1 MHRQDDHSQIHFDL
15 GGEPAMKR
23 GKRFG
28 RIGPADPAD
37 GPLTAG
43 AALRRIRA
51 ESRDESEK
59 GRWFEQLVMRLA
71 LQEPEFEIADIQR
84 WPDWPDRE
92 RLTGRD
98 GRDIGIDLVAK
109 RRDGGL
115 VAVQCKCYDDGHMLG
130 KRDIDSFLAESQRGN
145 DRGPVFVHR
154 WIVSTCRWGGNAQEA
169 IESLHPGVSHIDFRA
184 YLDRPILEEDA
195 ARPVRPLL
203 PRQTDAVDDVVFGL
217 GNHDRGRLVMACGTG
232 KTFTSLRIA
241 ERIVPEDGRILFAA
255 PTIAL
260 VSQARREWLR
270 HTTRPLDS
278 LVVCSDRSAGGRGED
293 IRRSELECPVS
304 TDPARIADFLDRP
317 GNTRAVFATYHSLR
331 RVTEAQGRHGAPAFD
346 LAVAD
351 EAHRTTG
358 VDRSSLNDVKVDFQ
372 EFHDDARLLAGKRLY
387 MTATPRIYTE
397 RSKRALKTR
406 GIDVIDMTD
415 TRVYGPELHRLSF
428 RDAVKDEMLSD
439 YRVIVLGM
447 RPGAVTPAMRGRLE
461 KLPEADGW
469 HKPPK
474 VDEMIRV
481 LGVSLAVNGLTE
493 ADETD
498 DAPGTLPRTI
508 AFANTIARSKW
519 YAAALMDSKVL
530 DITTRR
536 LEGDQRAMKLEAVHL
551 DASSSAGDR
560 NIELREL
567 AAAGETRGE
576 CRVISNCRL
585 FSEGVDVPNLTS
597 VAFLDARDSQVDV
610 VQAVGRVM
618 RKVPGKKY
626 GYIIVPVV
634 VPTGRDVVDAL
645 ETGSDGYRTVGRV
658 LRALQAHD
666 GRLVENLESFIRVFD
681 GKKRTAPPPDRDG
694 KDDALQRTLDFE
706 RVKGDGIY
714 ARVAAASGLGRA
726 GQLEAEEIAGVV
738 KRVGTLLEEE
748 HLEKPIADALDLVP
762 DDAGGVKGICRIGTL
777 ILANA
782 CLLERRLRDVPKV
795 RLMIGP
801 DRVGGAASPRN
812 RLRETWRRILKHDY
826 KPIFRPALAVLKAIG
841 DGAAAEAAVSELH
854 EAAGRLAQSLG
865 TLGYD
870 YAGPL
875 YHRILGTAKSDGAF
889 YTNNLSAVMLARLA
903 LTDDFTDWSDLDE
916 VRGIRIMDPA
926 CGTGTLLMA
935 ALQAIKAQAARAGA
949 AAQDDPDLHRDIVEN
964 VLCGLDINAH
974 AVQLAACN
982 LTLGAPTVDY
992 RRMNLGTMPH
1002 GPQADGDVRAGS
1014 LELLTAADKPD
1025 SLHGLL
1031 NPGRAIDELDAEH
1044 VDADERIEFQPK
1056 DLDLVIMNPPF
1067 TDNQKRARK
1076 FGAATT
1082 KRMQAREAAIQAET
1096 ARRDPTAG
1104 GVITANSIS
1113 TFFTPLAEHALDHE
1127 TAVLAK
1133 VLPVTACTSAGG
1145 LAERRFLAERFHIER
1160 IVTSHDPKRPNF
1172 SENTGIHEALLIARR
1187 RGEGSEKPTE
1197 FVSLARMPGTN
1208 AEPRAAIAETL
1219 EAVDAILSGR
1229 HDEWGS
1235 VCRWPA
1241 DRVRAGDWTPAQ
1253 WYDGTLAEMA
1263 REIEENAGLEPV
1275 GQRFRLGP
1283 EGRGIQG
1290 AYDRVGNNGPGAVP
1304 GFHSVS
1310 SKLRRT
1316 LQGEPDVMY
1325 APKAGKTALAAKYAA
1340 QRSRLLVAMKMNTMS
1355 GRLSGLWTE
1364 TPSFGWWVP
1373 VSVNDKDT
1381 AKALAAWWNSTPA
1394 RLMLL
1399 NRRARTLIYPM
1410 WQVAHLREIRI
1421 PKPENPAWTNLREA
1435 FEHVKKIELLP
1446 MGRAAECPAR
1456 RVIDRAT
1463 AKALGVSE
1471 DVIADWR
1478 RPRRQRAHGE
1488 QQVRAHG
1495 TPIAPS
1501 RVTTSPHSGEGRPE
1515 DQAARRAGAQRATR
1529 HRLPARTRRR
1539 DPPTASQQARESP
1552 ECCQADSESGSRPPL
1567 SASTAP
1573 PCQPTRGRPC
1583 WPHSRPPSEPPR
1595 IRSDH
1600 RPEVR
1605 PADPPRRSS
1614 STGPTTRRSNHTRFR
1629 SGNHSPPSEEP

>member
-1 MHRQDDHSQIHFDL
+1 MHRQDDHSQITFDL
-15 GGEPAMKR
+15 GGGQAAETTRTDAAPNTAPPA
-23 GKRFG
+23 G
-28 RIGPADPAD
+28 GPA
-37 GPLTAG
+37 TAG
-43 AALRRIRA
+43 AVLRRIRR

-59 GRWFEQLVMRLA
+59 GRWFEQLVMRLT
-71 LQEPEFEIADIQR
+71 LQEPEFEIAEIHR
-84 WPDWPDRE
+84 WPDWLDRE

-115 VAVQCKCYDDGHMLG
+115 VAVQCKCYDDGHTLG
-130 KRDIDSFLAESQRGN
+130 KRDINSFLAESQHGD

-154 WIVSTCRWGGNAQEA
+154 WIVSTCRWGPNAQEA

-184 YLDRPILEEDA
+184 YLDRLILEEDA

-203 PRQTDAVDDVVFGL
+203 PRQADAVADVVFGL

-241 ERIVPEDGRILFAA
+241 ERIVPDGGRILFAA

-304 TDPARIADFLDRP
+304 TDPERIAEFIKYP
-317 GNTRAVFATYHSLR
+317 GDTRAVFATYHSLG
-331 RVTEAQGRHGAPAFD
+331 RVTEAQAAHGAPAFD

-372 EFHDDARLLAGKRLY
+372 ELHDDARLRAAKRLY
-387 MTATPRIYTE
+387 MTATPRVYSE
-397 RSKRALKTR
+397 RSKQK
-406 GIDVIDMTD
+406 IKVPVIDMTD
-415 TRVYGPELHRLSF
+415 TEVYGPELHRLSF
-428 RDAVKDEMLSD
+428 RDAVKQGMLSD
-439 YRVIVLGM
+439 YRVIVLGV
-447 RPGAVTPAMRGRLE
+447 RSGTITKALREHLE
-461 KLPEADGW
+461 KLDEAGGW
-469 HKPPK
+469 KKPPK
-474 VDEMIRV
+474 LDDMTRV

-493 ADETD
+493 ADENE
-498 DAPGTLPRTI
+498 DAPGRLPRTI

-519 YAAALMDSKVL
+519 YAKALEDSKVL
-530 DITTRR
+530 NITTRH
-536 LEGDQRAMKLEAVHL
+536 LEGDQRAMKLKAKHL
-551 DASSSAGDR
+551 DASSTASER

-634 VPTGRDVVDAL
+634 VPPGRDVVDAL

-666 GRLVENLESFIRVFD
+666 GRLTEDFESFIRVFD
-681 GKKRTAPPPDRDG
+681 GKKPAGPPPD
-694 KDDALQRTLDFE
+694 DDKKKHKLQQTLDFE

-738 KRVGTLLEEE
+738 KRVGTLLEDE

-762 DDAGGVKGICRIGTL
+762 EDAGGAKGVCRIGTL

-782 CLLERRLRDVPKV
+782 CLLERRLRDVPEV
-795 RLMIGP
+795 RLMLGP
-801 DRVGGAASPRN
+801 DRVGGAGSPRN
-812 RLRETWRRILKHDY
+812 EMKETWRRILDRDY
-826 KPIFRPALAVLKAIG
+826 APVFRPALAVLKAIG

-903 LTDDFTDWSDLDE
+903 LTDDFTDWSDLDA
-916 VRGIRIMDPA
+916 VRGLRIMDPA

-935 ALQAIKAQAARAGA
+935 ALQAIKAQAARAGT

-992 RRMNLGTMPH
+992 RRMNLGTMRH
-1002 GPQADGDVRAGS
+1002 GPQTDGGVRAGS
-1014 LELLTAADKPD
+1014 LELLTAADDPD

-1031 NPGRAIDELDAEH
+1031 NPGRSMEELDAEH

-1076 FGAATT
+1076 FGTATT

-1096 ARRDPTAG
+1096 ARRDPNAG
-1104 GVITANSIS
+1104 SVITANSVQ
-1113 TFFTPLAEHALDHE
+1113 TFFAPLAEQILRNDRG
-1127 TAVLAK
+1127 VLATIM
-1133 VLPVTACTSAGG
+1133 PVTVCTGA
-1145 LAERRFLAERFHIER
+1145 AAQNQRRFLAERFHIER

-1187 RGEGSEKPTE
+1187 RGADSEKPTE
-1197 FVSLARMPGTN
+1197 FVSLARMPGAN
-1208 AEPRAAIAETL
+1208 AEPRTAVAETL

-1229 HDEWGS
+1229 PDEWGG

-1241 DRVRAGDWTPAQ
+1241 DRMKGGDWTPAQ
-1253 WYDGTLAEMA
+1253 WYDGTLAETA
-1263 REIEENAGLEPV
+1263 RKIEANAGLEPI
-1275 GQRFRLGP
+1275 GQRFKVGP

-1290 AYDRVGNNGPGAVP
+1290 AYDRVDDDRPGAVP

-1325 APKAGKTALAAKYAA
+1325 APKPGKTGLAAKYAA
-1340 QRSRLLVAMKMNTMS
+1340 RRSHMLVAMKMNTMS

-1373 VSVNDKDT
+1373 VSVEDDYT
-1381 AKALAAWWNSTPA
+1381 GKALAAWWNSTPV

-1410 WQVAHLREIRI
+1410 WQVAHLRQIRI
-1421 PKPENPAWTNLREA
+1421 PKPENPAWTDLRAA
-1435 FEHVKKIELLP
+1435 FEQVKSVELLP
-1446 MGRAAECPAR
+1446 MARAEECPAR
-1456 RVIDRAT
+1456 RVIDRAA
-1463 AKALGVSE
+1463 AKALDASDE
-1471 DVIADWR
+1471 VIADWR
-1478 RPRRQRAHGE
+1478 HQLAREPTVSNKWAATTRR
-1488 QQVRAHG
+1488 
-1495 TPIAPS
+1495 
-1501 RVTTSPHSGEGRPE
+1501 
-1515 DQAARRAGAQRATR
+1515 ARRAA
-1529 HRLPARTRRR
+1529 
-1539 DPPTASQQARESP
+1539 
-1552 ECCQADSESGSRPPL
+1552 
-1567 SASTAP
+1567 
-1573 PCQPTRGRPC
+1573 
-1583 WPHSRPPSEPPR
+1583 
-1595 IRSDH
+1595 
-1600 RPEVR
+1600 
-1605 PADPPRRSS
+1605 
-1614 STGPTTRRSNHTRFR
+1614 
-1629 SGNHSPPSEEP
+1629 